1 MKTYT
6 KQDFHNPEQLT
17 RQQVGEEY
25 RLLLNKELP
34 SARGFFDKIQLILD
48 DDWVIANGDSI
59 TVSYRVPLATPLPDG
74 TVLSSN
80 ECCWSDDVYADVK
93 AAHAA
98 GKKIEW
104 RPTSESIWR
113 DDEAEVPAW
122 EGYGFEF
129 RIKQEQKKTHIYV
142 AGPMS
147 NMPDYNFT
155 AFYAAAESLEKQ
167 GYEPVNP
174 AQMDL
179 DSGWTLEEIKD
190 LDVAQFQEFLKGAAK
205 RDLDALQQCDAIA
218 LLPGWENSK
227 GARAEKAVAE
237 WLGLDVTY
245 LGGKQENCEYCQGS
259 CQGSTPSGCVGAEGV
274 GAFGNL
280 GPCSACIGYDGTDG
294 ESGPVD
300 ILSEKAPQISDE
312 KQTMDNPLPDPEVK
326 VLNLNMPKY
335 AFKDG
340 EYKVVEETLDTSR
353 YAHGAVKQPYN
364 SDERAEWDVSG
375 LIPKIQS
382 SIAPDDPKGAA
393 GAKKPPMHLLPPN
406 ALIETAKAMGH
417 GAAKYGAW
425 NFIETTVC
433 ASTYVGAIGRHWAAY
448 ARSEDIDPDSG
459 LPHLALI
466 AANCFVLL
474 TAQKQGTLRDDRPKL
489 RQI

>member
-25 RLLLNKELP
+25 RLLLSEEVDGRWAGNCSLMSSQREWVT
-34 SARGFFDKIQLILD
+34 GGGGID
-48 DDWVIANGDSI
+48 DI
-59 TVSYRVPLATPLPDG
+59 TYRVPLATPLPDG

-80 ECCWSDDVYADVK
+80 ECCWSDLPYDADGYYWTVVEKDEKPRDPRKVVYCC
-93 AAHAA
+93 
-98 GKKIEW
+98 
-104 RPTSESIWR
+104 
-113 DDEAEVPAW
+113 
-122 EGYGFEF
+122 
-129 RIKQEQKKTHIYV
+129 
-142 AGPMS
+142 GPMTGIE
-147 NMPDYNFT
+147 NFNFDS
-155 AFYAAAESLEKQ
+155 FYKACAKLESQ
-167 GYEPVNP
+167 GYKAINP
-174 AQMDL
+174 AAMDAENGYPL
-179 DSGWTLEEIKD
+179 VRLQQLTSDE
-190 LDVAQFQEFLKGAAK
+190 FQVFLKGAMK

-237 WLGLDVTY
+237 WLGLEVMY
-245 LGGKQENCEYCQGS
+245 LD
-259 CQGSTPSGCVGAEGV
+259 GAECSRDGAGV
-274 GAFGNL
+274 FGNL
-280 GPCSACIGYDGTDG
+280 GSCSACIGYDGAEG

-300 ILSEKAPQISDE
+300 TLLEKAPQIFD
-312 KQTMDNPLPDPEVK
+312 
-326 VLNLNMPKY
+326 
-335 AFKDG
+335 A
-340 EYKVVEETLDTSR
+340 
-353 YAHGAVKQPYN
+353 KQPYN

-375 LIPKIQS
+375 LMSKLQS

-433 ASTYVGAIGRHWAAY
+433 ASTYVGALGRHWAAY

-474 TAQKQGTLRDDRPKL
+474 TAQQQGTLRDDRPKL
-489 RQI
+489 K

>member
-59 TVSYRVPLATPLPDG
+59 TVSYSVPLATPLPDG

-80 ECCWSDDVYADVK
+80 ECCFSDDAYADVK

-129 RIKQEQKKTHIYV
+129 RIKQEPEKLHIYV

-147 NMPDYNFT
+147 SHPKDYNFP

-167 GYEPVNP
+167 GYDPVNP
-174 AQMDL
+174 AQL
-179 DSGWTLEEIKD
+179 DIEAGYTLERIKQ
-190 LDVAQFQEFLKGAAK
+190 LDPAEFQEFLKGAAK

-237 WLGLDVTY
+237 WLGLEVMY
-245 LGGKQENCEYCQGS
+245 LGSKQENCEYCQGP
-259 CQGSTPSGCVGAEGV
+259 CQSSTPSGCVGPKGDEGE
-274 GAFGNL
+274 L
-280 GPCSACIGYDGTDG
+280 
-294 ESGPVD
+294 GPVD
-300 ILSEKAPQISDE
+300 TGYSDHI
-312 KQTMDNPLPDPEVK
+312 KRPDE
-326 VLNLNMPKY
+326 
-335 AFKDG
+335 
-340 EYKVVEETLDTSR
+340 
-353 YAHGAVKQPYN
+353 KQPYN

-433 ASTYVGAIGRHWAAY
+433 ASTYVGALGRHWAAY

-474 TAQKQGTLRDDRPKL
+474 TAQQQGTLRDDRPKL

>member
-25 RLLLNKELP
+25 RLLLPNEVDGRFSK
-34 SARGFFDKIQLILD
+34 SRGG
-48 DDWVIANGDSI
+48 NGECYLLGGNVWKNRECWDRRY
-59 TVSYRVPLATPLPDG
+59 TFRVPLATPLPDG

-80 ECCWSDDVYADVK
+80 ECCWSDQPRKKRVYC
-93 AAHAA
+93 A
-98 GKKIEW
+98 GGM
-104 RPTSESIWR
+104 T
-113 DDEAEVPAW
+113 
-122 EGYGFEF
+122 GY
-129 RIKQEQKKTHIYV
+129 
-142 AGPMS
+142 
-147 NMPDYNFT
+147 PDWNFP
-155 AFYAAAESLEKQ
+155 AFYSAAESLEKQ

-174 AQMDL
+174 AEL
-179 DSGWTLEEIKD
+179 DRIAGFSLERIKQ
-190 LDVAQFQEFLKGAAK
+190 LNPSEFQEFLKGAAK

-227 GARAEKAVAE
+227 GARAELAVAE
-237 WLGLDVTY
+237 WLGLRVYY
-245 LGGKQENCEYCQGS
+245 LYRKNEFYQWAPLSKAEYYDL
-259 CQGSTPSGCVGAEGV
+259 PS
-274 GAFGNL
+274 
-280 GPCSACIGYDGTDG
+280 D
-294 ESGPVD
+294 
-300 ILSEKAPQISDE
+300 
-312 KQTMDNPLPDPEVK
+312 
-326 VLNLNMPKY
+326 
-335 AFKDG
+335 
-340 EYKVVEETLDTSR
+340 
-353 YAHGAVKQPYN
+353 KQPYN

-382 SIAPDDPKGAA
+382 SIASDDPKGAA
-393 GAKKPPMHLLPPN
+393 GAKKPPMHLLPTN

-433 ASTYVGAIGRHWAAY
+433 ASTYVGALGRHWAAY

-474 TAQKQGTLRDDRPKL
+474 TAQQQGTLRDDRPKL

>member
-1 MKTYT
+1 MKTYA
-6 KQDFHNPEQLT
+6 KQDFHNLEQLT
-17 RQQVGEEY
+17 RQQVGENY
-25 RLLLNKELP
+25 RLLLRQELDGRFGWDGQNIAEFW
-34 SARGFFDKIQLILD
+34 SCEERFEHGARVVAKLES
-48 DDWVIANGDSI
+48 N
-59 TVSYRVPLATPLPDG
+59 TYRVPLATPLPDG

-80 ECCWSDDVYADVK
+80 ECCWSDQPRKKRVYC
-93 AAHAA
+93 
-98 GKKIEW
+98 
-104 RPTSESIWR
+104 
-113 DDEAEVPAW
+113 
-122 EGYGFEF
+122 
-129 RIKQEQKKTHIYV
+129 

-147 NMPDYNFT
+147 SHPEDYNFP

-174 AQMDL
+174 AQL
-179 DSGWTLEEIKD
+179 DIEAGYTLGKLKQ
-190 LDVAQFQEFLKGAAK
+190 LDPAEFQEFLKGAAK

-218 LLPGWENSK
+218 LLPGWEYSK

-237 WLGLDVTY
+237 WLGLEIMY
-245 LGGKQENCEYCQGS
+245 L
-259 CQGSTPSGCVGAEGV
+259 PGA
-274 GAFGNL
+274 
-280 GPCSACIGYDGTDG
+280 
-294 ESGPVD
+294 
-300 ILSEKAPQISDE
+300 
-312 KQTMDNPLPDPEVK
+312 
-326 VLNLNMPKY
+326 LNFERLLK
-335 AFKDG
+335 
-340 EYKVVEETLDTSR
+340 
-353 YAHGAVKQPYN
+353 HGAKPYLKYSDDPCDNEAVKEVSNCANDSDKQPYN

-375 LIPKIQS
+375 LMSKFQS

-425 NFIETTVC
+425 NFIEATVC
-433 ASTYVGAIGRHWAAY
+433 ASTYIGALGRHWAAY

-474 TAQKQGTLRDDRPKL
+474 TAQQQGTLRDDRPKL